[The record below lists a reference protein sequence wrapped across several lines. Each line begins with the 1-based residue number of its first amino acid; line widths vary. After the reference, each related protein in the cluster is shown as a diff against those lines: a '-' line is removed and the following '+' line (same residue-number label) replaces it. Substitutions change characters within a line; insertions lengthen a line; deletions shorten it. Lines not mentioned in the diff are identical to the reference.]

1 MDGIP
6 STLRGI
12 LMAKVCQ
19 RCSREYEDQ
28 EGWMTPTE
36 ELGQVFL
43 EGTNDR
49 HADEICPECKKE
61 LGILTRCQ

>member
-1 MDGIP
+1 
-6 STLRGI
+6 
-12 LMAKVCQ
+12 MAKVCQ